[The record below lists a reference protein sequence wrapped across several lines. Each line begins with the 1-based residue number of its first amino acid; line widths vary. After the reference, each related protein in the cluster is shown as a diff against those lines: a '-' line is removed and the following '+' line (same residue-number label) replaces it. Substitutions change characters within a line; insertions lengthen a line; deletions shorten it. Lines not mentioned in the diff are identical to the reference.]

1 MESHHY
7 FAASFQLDPVPA
19 VQRNVPAG
27 ASQAFDLTLRLTA
40 VVEEFDFNCIMKLYD
55 SELNQLDIKS
65 FDLLTGKAAVSVST
79 TCTMAGYWVVNPDLA
94 TLPDDLTR
102 LDMVNYLGKRIGFTL
117 D

>member
-1 MESHHY
+1 M
-7 FAASFQLDPVPA
+7 DPVPA
-19 VQRNVPAG
+19 IQRNVPAG

-79 TCTMAGYWVVNPDLA
+79 TCTTAGYWVVNFDLA
-94 TLPDDLTR
+94 TRPDDHTK
-102 LDMVNYLGKRIGFTL
+102 LDMVNYLGKRVGITL